1 MAWVDSYRGCCP
13 CLCVDKMAPRPLSAL
28 AIMASCCREGEAI
41 DTERDGLAPEKTSPD
56 REKKKEQ
63 SDISIS
69 PRASKHHYSRSR
81 SRSRERKR
89 KSDNDGRKHRSRSR
103 SKEARRHE
111 SKDKSSKRHKSE
123 EHNDK
128 EHSSDK
134 GRERLNSS
142 ENGEDRH
149 KRKERKSSRGRSHSR
164 SRSRER
170 CAIAVEAGKGRSL
183 GRGVGIGKN
192 LDPEAETG
200 RSQDLEAGIENE
212 GSEHV
217 PDQDPDTGIGLGAG
231 ADQGVEVDRKKRI
244 EKPRRFSRSLSRTPS
259 PPPFRGR
266 NTAMDAQEA
275 LARSSVLTEIG
286 DCFDYINFICWF
298 LNKDGSGCSVTQIG
312 LELTKIILCL
322 PTSEVKLERAKKLQ
336 EQREKEMVEK
346 QKQQEMA
353 AAAAAT
359 GGSVLN
365 VAALLASGTQV
376 TPQIAMAAQM
386 AALQAKALAET
397 GIAVPSYYNPAAVN
411 PMKFAEQEKKRKMLW
426 QGKKEGD
433 KSQSAEIW
441 EKLNFGNK
449 DQNVK
454 FRKLMGIKSEDEA
467 GCSSVDEESYKTLK
481 QQEEVFRNLDAQYE
495 MARSQTHTQRGMGLG
510 FTSSMRG
517 MDTV

>member
-1 MAWVDSYRGCCP
+1 MIRTNFF
-13 CLCVDKMAPRPLSAL
+13 LK
-28 AIMASCCREGEAI
+28 
-41 DTERDGLAPEKTSPD
+41 
-56 REKKKEQ
+56 Q
-63 SDISIS
+63 
-69 PRASKHHYSRSR
+69 
-81 SRSRERKR
+81 
-89 KSDNDGRKHRSRSR
+89 
-103 SKEARRHE
+103 ARRHG
-111 SKDKSSKRHKSE
+111 SKERSSKKHRPE

-128 EHSSDK
+128 DHPSDK
-134 GRERLNSS
+134 GRESLNSS

-149 KRKERKSSRGRSHSR
+149 KRKERKASRGRSHSR

-170 CAIAVEAGKGRSL
+170 DLACDSRRHRS
-183 GRGVGIGKN
+183 
-192 LDPEAETG
+192 
-200 RSQDLEAGIENE
+200 RSRDKKKSRSRSREKKRRVRSRSRSKSRHRHRSPSRSRTRSRSRE
-212 GSEHV
+212 
-217 PDQDPDTGIGLGAG
+217 
-231 ADQGVEVDRKKRI
+231 RKKRP
-244 EKPRRFSRSLSRTPS
+244 EKPRRFSRSHSRTPS

-275 LARSSVLTEIG
+275 LARR
-286 DCFDYINFICWF
+286 
-298 LNKDGSGCSVTQIG
+298 
-312 LELTKIILCL
+312 
-322 PTSEVKLERAKKLQ
+322 LERAKKLQ
-336 EQREKEMVEK
+336 EQREKELVEK
-346 QKQQEMA
+346 QKQQEIV

-359 GGSVLN
+359 GGSVIN

-454 FRKLMGIKSEDEA
+454 FRKLMGIKSEEEA
-467 GCSSVDEESYKTLK
+467 SGSGSVDEESYKTLK

-517 MDTV
+517 MDAV

>member
-1 MAWVDSYRGCCP
+1 MPPVLPEHQSIITRDLARGP
-13 CLCVDKMAPRPLSAL
+13 GKEDGSQILK
-28 AIMASCCREGEAI
+28 EENTEAGA
-41 DTERDGLAPEKTSPD
+41 EA
-56 REKKKEQ
+56 
-63 SDISIS
+63 
-69 PRASKHHYSRSR
+69 
-81 SRSRERKR
+81 KR
-89 KSDNDGRKHRSRSR
+89 TNFFLKQ
-103 SKEARRHE
+103 ARRHE
-111 SKDKSSKRHKSE
+111 SKEKSSKKHKSE
-123 EHNDK
+123 DHNDK

-134 GRERLNSS
+134 GRDSLNSS
-142 ENGEDRH
+142 ENGEERH

-170 CAIAVEAGKGRSL
+170 RHRS
-183 GRGVGIGKN
+183 
-192 LDPEAETG
+192 
-200 RSQDLEAGIENE
+200 RSRDRKKSRSRSRERKRRIRSRSRSRSRHRHRSRSKSRTRSRSRE
-212 GSEHV
+212 
-217 PDQDPDTGIGLGAG
+217 
-231 ADQGVEVDRKKRI
+231 RKKRI
-244 EKPRRFSRSLSRTPS
+244 EKPRRFSRSHSRSPS

-275 LARSSVLTEIG
+275 LARR
-286 DCFDYINFICWF
+286 
-298 LNKDGSGCSVTQIG
+298 
-312 LELTKIILCL
+312 
-322 PTSEVKLERAKKLQ
+322 LERAKKLQ

-359 GGSVLN
+359 GGSVIN

-517 MDTV
+517 MDAV